1 MKSAGRAVG
10 SGVEV
15 IPGLGQ
21 LDIYFDLQLATA
33 SLRRAK
39 VKALGMQLEN
49 SGSAQA
55 TVSAAASLCLDR
67 SRQAV
72 F

>member
-1 MKSAGRAVG
+1 MKSAARAVG
-10 SGVEV
+10 NGVEA

-39 VKALGMQLEN
+39 VKAVGMQREN
-49 SGSAQA
+49 
-55 TVSAAASLCLDR
+55 
-67 SRQAV
+67 
-72 F
+72 